1 MCGAAALGT
10 RLARR
15 FRSNGARPEVAALA
29 TRLGVEIVIRD
40 VPPPAQPRL
49 RSEYQP
55 EPPRIILYR
64 APIDSLAVAASA
76 DPRFEIER
84 SELDELHVAHEL
96 YHHLERVGQAARMS
110 LAETEKAAH
119 AFARELLGL
128 SFDPRDLSA
137 VQH

>member
-10 RLARR
+10 QLAHR
-15 FRSNGARPEVAALA
+15 FKSDGARPEVAALA
-29 TRLGVEIVIRD
+29 ARLGVEIVSRD
-40 VPPPAQPRL
+40 APPPAQPRL

-64 APIDSLAVAASA
+64 APIDSLAEAASA

-84 SELDELHVAHEL
+84 GELDELHVAHEL
-96 YHHLERVGQAARMS
+96 YHHLERVGHAERMS
-110 LAETEKAAH
+110 LVETETAAH

-128 SFDPRDLSA
+128 TFDPRDLPA
-137 VQH
+137 ARR